1 MSNIEQSIREKLLS
15 LKDDKNQIFVSK
27 LIPNISS
34 DKILW
39 IKTPVLRN
47 IAKELSK
54 NKDNF
59 DFLNSLPHYYLEEST
74 LHWFLI
80 ENIKDFHTTLT
91 LTEKFLPF
99 IDNRAT
105 CDSFSPRIFKKHPN
119 EIYEKIKLWIKSDDT
134 YTIRFA
140 IWLLLSNYLDKE
152 FKEEMLSL
160 VSEIHSDEY
169 YIQMMQAWYFATALA
184 KQEWPTLALI
194 KQKKLSPFVQNKSI
208 QKARESRRISEDLK
222 EKLKLYKI

>member
-15 LKDDKNQIFVSK
+15 LKDNNNQIFVSK

-54 NKDNF
+54 NKDSF
-59 DFLNSLPHYYLEEST
+59 DFLNNLPHYYLEENT

-80 ENIKDFHTTLT
+80 ESIKDFHTALH

-105 CDSFSPRIFKKHPN
+105 CDSFSPKIFKKHPN
-119 EIYEKIKLWIKSDDT
+119 EIYEKIKLWISSDDT
-134 YTIRFA
+134 YTVRFA
-140 IWLLLSNYLDKE
+140 IWLLLSNYLDEE
-152 FKEEMLSL
+152 FKEEMLIL
-160 VSEIHSDEY
+160 VSSVHSNEY

-184 KQEWPTLALI
+184 KQEKTTFRLI
-194 KQKKLSPFVQNKSI
+194 KKKELPAFVQNKSI
-208 QKARESRRISEDLK
+208 QKARESRRISIKLK
-222 EKLKLYKI
+222 EELNAYKI

>member
-54 NKDNF
+54 NKDSF
-59 DFLNSLPHYYLEEST
+59 DFLNSLPHYYLEENT

-80 ENIKDFHTTLT
+80 ESLKDFHTALH

-105 CDSFSPRIFKKHPN
+105 CDSFSPKIFKKHPN

-134 YTIRFA
+134 YTTRFA

-152 FKEEMLSL
+152 FKEEMLVL

-184 KQEWPTLALI
+184 KQEKVTLKLI
-194 KQKKLSPFVQNKSI
+194 KKKELPAFLQNKSI
-208 QKARESRRISEDLK
+208 QKARESRRISIILK
-222 EKLKLYKI
+222 EELNAYKI